1 MNSRA
6 FRKFKTEMG
15 QANHFLIT
23 IMIGLDAVED
33 GAEKRESFKT
43 TWNPRNR
50 TNSVVRSKAYAIKSA
65 LAWTVDNLH
74 NRRYDHR
81 LRFRIPESKELTCP

>member
-23 IMIGLDAVED
+23 IMIGLDAAEG
-33 GAEKRESFKT
+33 GAEKRESLKQ
-43 TWNPRNR
+43 RGIHR
-50 TNSVVRSKAYAIKSA
+50 TEQIEVR
-65 LAWTVDNLH
+65 H
-74 NRRYDHR
+74 MQ
-81 LRFRIPESKELTCP
+81 